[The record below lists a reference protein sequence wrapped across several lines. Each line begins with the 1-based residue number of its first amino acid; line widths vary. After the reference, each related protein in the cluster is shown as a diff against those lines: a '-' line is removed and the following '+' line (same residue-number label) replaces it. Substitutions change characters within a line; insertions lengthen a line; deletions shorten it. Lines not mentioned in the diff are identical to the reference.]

1 MGTSESVDGA
11 RRFLERMNSRVHS
24 GRPSALLTPDY
35 PGFTPVFR
43 SSLAV
48 EPRWVVELESAAVER
63 ALNLAPY
70 GAFEACLDF
79 WVEGVRGLVR
89 DIAPDVVICALPS
102 EVLDKCRVVE
112 VPRPKRRPNG
122 KPRGRRPKKGA
133 PEQLELNL
141 FDSGAGSIEQASQPQ
156 AEDLRTR
163 NFRRALKA
171 AVMDAGVPI
180 QIVTPSL

>member
-1 MGTSESVDGA
+1 VTALRLIHLPEPTVEFGEGESSTIREGLASYGPYSLRLGAAHPGAVRVGIVGTPDSVDGA

-70 GAFEACLDF
+70 GAFEACLDL

-89 DIAPDVVICALPS
+89 DIAPDVVICALQS
-102 EVLDKCRVVE
+102 
-112 VPRPKRRPNG
+112 
-122 KPRGRRPKKGA
+122 
-133 PEQLELNL
+133 
-141 FDSGAGSIEQASQPQ
+141 
-156 AEDLRTR
+156 
-163 NFRRALKA
+163 
-171 AVMDAGVPI
+171 
-180 QIVTPSL
+180 